1 MDNYQFSIL
10 FWTLNSPKILLI
22 GVGNEFRQDDGVGLV
37 ILEKLQ
43 QQIPAGIET
52 IEVSGEGVALM
63 EAWQGAETVY
73 LFDAS
78 RSGAK
83 AAIIHRFDA
92 LVQSVPRK
100 FFNCSTHT
108 FGVAEAVELA
118 RSLNQLP
125 PKLIIYAIEG
135 KNFALGFG
143 LSPEIEQAAAEVVRR
158 VLSELARSLQ
168 KAIAP

>member
-1 MDNYQFSIL
+1 M
-10 FWTLNSPKILLI
+10 NSPRILLI

-37 ILEKLQ
+37 ILKKLQ
-43 QQIPAGIET
+43 QQIPVGIKTLEA
-52 IEVSGEGVALM
+52 SGEGVALI

-83 AAIIHRFDA
+83 AAMIHRFDA
-92 LVQSVPRK
+92 LAQSIRRK

-108 FGVAEAVELA
+108 FGLAEAVELA

-125 PKLIIYAIEG
+125 AKLIIYAVEG

-143 LSPEIEQAAAEVVRR
+143 LSPEVEQAAAEVVRR
-158 VLSELARSLQ
+158 VLSELERLQ
-168 KAIAP
+168 YC

>member
-1 MDNYQFSIL
+1 MTNDNLRQLAL
-10 FWTLNSPKILLI
+10 FVPIYLI

-37 ILEKLQ
+37 LLKKLQ
-43 QQIPAGIET
+43 QQIPAGIKTLET
-52 IEVSGEGVALM
+52 SGEGVELM

-73 LFDAS
+73 IFDAS

-83 AAIIHRFDA
+83 TATIHRFDA
-92 LVQSVPRK
+92 RIQSIPTK

-118 RSLNQLP
+118 RSLNRLP

-135 KNFALGFG
+135 KNFDLGLG
-143 LSPEIEQAAAEVVRR
+143 LSPEVEQAAADVVGR
-158 VLSELARSLQ
+158 VLRELAQTL
-168 KAIAP
+168 KC